1 MKMNA
6 KKAKPSNSNGPDTKD
21 QVTEIEIYKFDPTV
35 PADEY
40 TFDRERL
47 DLLQQEPFMGGIS
60 LRLPMKADWSVPT
73 AYVSCDRQGNILLGY
88 NPGWMR
94 SLTYEQRKGVFKHEI
109 MHIAL
114 MHVAGR
120 AVADPRKA
128 RLWNVATDLAINSI
142 ITNGGANINVLPDFL
157 LLPGREVKTKDEG
170 LKALIKSFPHLESS
184 DFYMDALEKYLD
196 SQGNPKDGD
205 GNITIDLDGNGQFD
219 GHNDWG
225 NIPEGLRDILRENI
239 RELVS
244 QGVKSAHRAGQWG
257 SIPSSVSTQ
266 IEALLKHE
274 LDWKAILRMFL
285 GRARSMDRNSTIK
298 RINKRAPYMM
308 PGVKRSTVANFLWAI
323 DQSGSVSDE
332 NVQRGLAEAFACSKE
347 GKIDIVNFDTEIDM
361 NSFKTVQNG
370 QGFKWERTRCGG
382 TDFNAVAGF
391 LNRQENR
398 GKYSAVVIFTDG
410 YAPTMNNIIGTKV
423 LWLITED
430 GTMEAPRAGDLAV
443 KMDKPKAVK
452 RV

>member
-6 KKAKPSNSNGPDTKD
+6 KASKHSNSNGPNTKD
-21 QVTEIEIYKFDPTV
+21 QVSDFIHYKFDPSV
-35 PADEY
+35 PPDEY
-40 TFDRERL
+40 VFDRERL

-60 LRLPMKADWSVPT
+60 LRLPMRADWNVPT
-73 AYVSCDRQGNILLGY
+73 AYVSCDRQGNIILGY

-94 SLTYEQRKGVFKHEI
+94 SLTYEQRKGVFKHEVL
-109 MHIAL
+109 HIAL

-142 ITNGGANINVLPDFL
+142 ISNGGSNMAPIADCL
-157 LLPGREVKTKDEG
+157 LLPGREPKTKDQG

-184 DFYMDALEKYLD
+184 DFYMDALEQYAE
-196 SQGNPKDGD
+196 SQGNPEDGD
-205 GNITIDLDGNGQFD
+205 GNITIDIGGDGQFD
-219 GHNDWG
+219 GHGGWG
-225 NIPEGLRDILRENI
+225 NIPEELRDILRENV

-244 QGVKSAHRAGQWG
+244 QGVKNAHRAGQWG
-257 SIPSSVSTQ
+257 SIPSSTSAQ

-285 GRARSMDRNSTIK
+285 GRARSQDRNSTIK

-361 NSFKTVQNG
+361 SSFKTVQNG

-382 TDFNAVAGF
+382 TDFNAVSEF

-410 YAPTMNNIIGTKV
+410 YAPTMNSIVGTKV

-430 GTMEAPRAGDLAV
+430 GTMEAPRPGDLAV
-443 KMDKPKAVK
+443 KMDKPKSVK